1 MLINNMNAA
10 ICLPDTPFDGC
21 HNSKIVS
28 LSISTPPK
36 WQERLHQVSLLLVF
50 HLFCFF
56 LLTTL
61 CILWH
66 SVPIISGFSPRKLS
80 WHVVFH
86 IVLIIQNTRIVLAQI
101 EFSL

>member
-10 ICLPDTPFDGC
+10 ICLLDTPFAGC

-36 WQERLHQVSLLLVF
+36 WQERLHQVSLSVVF

-61 CILWH
+61 CILWR

-80 WHVVFH
+80 WQVFH
-86 IVLIIQNTRIVLAQI
+86 IVLIIQNTRIMLAQM